1 MYLKKFIIDKLM
13 AVIQRNESYDDIKLE
28 EIRYGLVSIYLMI
41 TKAIFIF
48 FLAFVLGIIKEVIIY
63 TIIYN
68 GIRSTSFGLHATK
81 SWICLLSS
89 TILFISI
96 PYLCNIMQLDMIQKF
111 VIGVISC
118 IFIYKNSPADTHKRP
133 IINMTRRRVYQLL
146 STLIACIYI
155 IVSLIISNQFIANSL
170 IFSLVVQCFVISPLV
185 YRFFHLP
192 YANYKQYQITLSS

>member
-1 MYLKKFIIDKLM
+1 MYLKKFIIGKLM
-13 AVIQRNESYDDIKLE
+13 SLIKQNGNYDEIKLE
-28 EIRYGLVSIYLMI
+28 EIQYGLVSIYLSV

-48 FLAFVLGIIKEVIIY
+48 FLAFLLGIVKEVVIY

-68 GIRSTSFGLHATK
+68 GIRATSFGLHATK

-96 PYLCNIMQLDMIQKF
+96 PYLCNIVHLDMMQKF
-111 VIGVISC
+111 VIGVVAC

-133 IINMTRRRVYQLL
+133 IVSMTRRRIYQLL

-155 IVSLIISNQFIANSL
+155 IVSLLVSNQFIANSL
-170 IFSLVVQCFVISPLV
+170 IFSLVVQCFVISPMV

-192 YANYKQYQITLSS
+192 YDNYKQYQVTLSS